1 MMPTIAVALVAILS
15 GAALVVDRLWLDI
28 AHTELRTAAEAAAL
42 AAGRE
47 LANDDLLREK
57 HHPQSRVMKARL
69 AAARI
74 AAENFAI
81 GDPLLLNTDDDG
93 DVRVGRLSID
103 EITGESIF
111 IETNENPTTV
121 VVSARRTN
129 DRQWPVD
136 LPFRTLA
143 GPNSADVVAIAEAS
157 LDNHVVGLRS
167 VDNLPIPTLPIAILS
182 DAMESV
188 RPVSQQSKKKRS
200 NSHAKTS
207 AESVSSEDK
216 DERDDSL
223 PTWKRDIEQR
233 RGNDRF
239 AFDPIDG
246 TVSEE
251 QDGIPEIVLRT
262 VSPKSKTPDGN
273 AFVVALRTDLTNDDL
288 RYQIAEGWTAHD
300 LEPFDGEL
308 MLNHG
313 SLTLTGL
320 RGVDA
325 ETVGESLRRMIGQP
339 RACLLYDQ
347 ADVSTDSQVA
357 QLRCI
362 GFVAG
367 RVMAATEISENVVEI
382 VLQPTVMTSRSAV
395 VASEVSGENSSA
407 SSPTNTEHKESDG
420 HTGNRYLYKLRLTN

>member
-1 MMPTIAVALVAILS
+1 MMPVLAVALVAILS
-15 GAALVVDRLWLDI
+15 AAALVVDRLWLDT
-28 AHTELRTAAEAAAL
+28 AHTELQTAAEAAAL

-47 LANDDLLREK
+47 LANDDLLRES
-57 HHPQSRVMKARL
+57 HNPQSRMMKVRL

-74 AAENFAI
+74 AAENFVI

-93 DVRVGRLSID
+93 DVRVGKLLID
-103 EITGESIF
+103 ETTGETVF
-111 IETNENPTTV
+111 AETDENPTTV

-157 LDNHVVGLRS
+157 LDNHVIGLRS
-167 VDNLPIPTLPIAILS
+167 VDNLPIPTLPIAILA
-182 DAMESV
+182 DAVESA
-188 RPVSQQSKKKRS
+188 RPNSQQSKSQKSR
-200 NSHAKTS
+200 AKTNS
-207 AESVSSEDK
+207 TESNDGTT
-216 DERDDSL
+216 DEQADGM

-239 AFDPIDG
+239 AFDSIDG
-246 TVSEE
+246 TVTEE
-251 QDGIPEIVLRT
+251 SDGIPEIVLRT
-262 VSPKSKTPDGN
+262 VSPKGKVPDGN
-273 AFVVALRTDLTNDDL
+273 AFVVALRTDLTTDDL
-288 RYQIAEGWTAHD
+288 RYQIAEGWSAHD

-308 MLNHG
+308 LLDHG
-313 SLTLTGL
+313 SLALAGL

-325 ETVGESLRRMIGQP
+325 GAVGESLRRMIGQP

-347 ADVSTDSQVA
+347 ADVSSSSEVA

-367 RVMAATEISENVVEI
+367 RVMSATEISESVVEI

-395 VASEVSGENSSA
+395 VASEISGTATSA
-407 SSPTNTEHKESDG
+407 NPSTAFKSGDVAR
-420 HTGNRYLYKLRLTN
+420 NRYLYKLRLTN

>member
-1 MMPTIAVALVAILS
+1 MMPAIAVALVAILS
-15 GAALVVDRLWLDI
+15 GAALVVDRLWLDT

-47 LANDDLLREK
+47 LANDDLLRE
-57 HHPQSRVMKARL
+57 HHNRQSHVMKARL

-93 DVRVGRLSID
+93 DVRIGRLSID

-129 DRQWPVD
+129 DRQWPVS

-167 VDNLPIPTLPIAILS
+167 IDNLPIPTLPIAILS
-182 DAMESV
+182 DAIQHV
-188 RPVSQQSKKKRS
+188 RPISKQSKKP
-200 NSHAKTS
+200 NSRTKPNADNNS
-207 AESVSSEDK
+207 DGGN
-216 DERDDSL
+216 DERGDSM
-223 PTWKRDIEQR
+223 PTWKRDIERR

-288 RYQIAEGWTAHD
+288 RYQIANGWSAHD

-325 ETVGESLRRMIGQP
+325 GTVGESLRRMIGQP

-347 ADVSTDSQVA
+347 ADVSTNSQVA

-362 GFVAG
+362 GIVAG
-367 RVMAATEISENVVEI
+367 RVMSATEISENVVEI

-395 VASEVSGENSSA
+395 VASEVSGANSPAASSA
-407 SSPTNTEHKESDG
+407 TETENKEPDG
-420 HTGNRYLYKLRLTN
+420 QTGNRYLYKLRLTN